1 MCVPSVC
8 MYVPMCMCVAMCMCV
23 CSYVYVPMYMCVS
36 SYVCMCSQHVA
47 IRSISYPKLA
57 LNSWESSCLYL
68 LCAAVIPGIL
78 PHTSFNLLCIMK
90 KIVHLVC
97 VNKNVWKDAVWLW
110 TTTTTTLLEGVCAV
124 SEEPVRL
131 GRISI
136 LCRGLNLIGPE
147 ANYFTLC

>member
-1 MCVPSVC
+1 
-8 MYVPMCMCVAMCMCV
+8 MYV
-23 CSYVYVPMYMCVS
+23 CSYVYVCCYVHVCLFLCICSYVYVCVS
-36 SYVCMCSQHVA
+36 SYVCMCLQHVA